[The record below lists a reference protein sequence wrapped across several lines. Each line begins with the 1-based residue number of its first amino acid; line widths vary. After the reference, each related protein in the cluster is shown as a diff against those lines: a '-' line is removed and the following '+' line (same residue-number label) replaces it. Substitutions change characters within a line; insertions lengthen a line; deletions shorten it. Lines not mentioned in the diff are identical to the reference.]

1 MEFFLL
7 GDVEARL
14 GGRRVEIGHGQQRCV
29 LVALL
34 VDANQPVPVD
44 RLLDRVWGDRPPHS
58 ARGTLY
64 SYLSRLRQILSV
76 VEDLGIRR
84 QPGGYVVTVDPMA
97 VDLHRF
103 HQLTVRAGSAGDDR
117 TATALLEQ
125 ALGLWR
131 GEAFATLD
139 TPWLNEVRA
148 ALNRRRL
155 AAELDRNDLA
165 LGRGEHARL
174 LGELAERAAAD
185 PLDERLA
192 GQFMLALYRCGRRA
206 EALDLFQRVRSSL
219 AAELGTDPGS
229 PLCRLHRQIM
239 IADPALAA
247 PRTTAAAARSVVPQQ
262 LPAPPR
268 TFTGRARQL
277 AELSA
282 VVDAQADQCGTMSIS
297 AIGGTGG
304 MGKTWLAVRWA
315 HDNLERFPDGQLCV
329 NLRGYDPSGEPVA
342 PAVALRGL
350 LDALAVDPAA
360 IPAGLDGQIA
370 LYRRL
375 VAGRRML
382 ILLDNARDTAQVTPL
397 LPASATCTVLVTSR
411 HRLGDLI
418 AAHGARPVTLDVL
431 TEAEAGE
438 LLDRHLD
445 GTRMAAE
452 PGPVAALI
460 QQCAGLPLALGVVAA
475 RATLQPD
482 LPLAALADEL
492 LEAADRLDALDAGEL
507 AVNVRA
513 VLSCSFH
520 ALPPAAAEVFAL
532 LGSAPAQDIS
542 LAAVAS
548 LAAESTTRTRV
559 LLRELANAHLVH
571 EHLPGRYRMHDLVRL
586 YAAEQARAVDTSA
599 ARHRLLDHYLH
610 TACAADRLLHP
621 YRAPVTP
628 AAARPG
634 VASVHLTDHGQA
646 LDWFATEHAALVAAV
661 RESRP
666 GALDTHVWQLAWAL
680 VNFFH
685 QRGHWRDWADSHVT
699 ALAAAERT
707 DDRAGQ
713 AHAHRGIAHA
723 FTYLDRS
730 VDAEPHARRA
740 LELSVALG
748 DQLGQADA
756 YRILSRV
763 HARQQRF
770 RPALG
775 YGQQA
780 FELYRATGH
789 QHGEATALN
798 AVGWFHAHLGDHQ
811 QALGYCQRS
820 LWLFR
825 TIDDPDGAAHV
836 LDSVGYIHRHLGH
849 FPTAVT
855 YYQRAVELFR
865 DLGNHYQEATAS
877 VGLGDTHH
885 AAGDSGPAH
894 VAWLHALETLDR
906 LSHPE
911 AGQVRARLVS
921 GRPGPVAVT
930 GQDDGSSSDLARPC
944 GRSLAG

>member
-1 MEFFLL
+1 VEFLLL

-14 GGRRVEIGHGQQRCV
+14 DGSRVEIGHGRQRCV
-29 LVALL
+29 LAALL
-34 VDANQPVPVD
+34 IDANQPVPVD
-44 RLLDRVWGDRPPHS
+44 RLLDRVWGDRPPDS

-64 SYLSRLRQILSV
+64 SYLSRLRRILSV
-76 VEDLGIRR
+76 VEDLVIRR

-103 HQLTVRAGSAGDDR
+103 HLLTGQARSAGDDR
-117 TATALLEQ
+117 AAALLEQ

-139 TPWLNEVRA
+139 TPWLNGVRS
-148 ALNRRRL
+148 ALNRQRR

-165 LGRGEHARL
+165 LRRGEHARL

-192 GQFMLALYRCGRRA
+192 GQFMLALYRCGRQA
-206 EALDLFQRVRSSL
+206 DALDLFQRVRVSL
-219 AAELGTDPGS
+219 AEELGAGPGQ
-229 PLCRLHRQIM
+229 PLCRLHRHIM
-239 IADPALAA
+239 TADPAVAA
-247 PRTTAAAARSVVPQQ
+247 PGVTVSVARSGVPHQ

-277 AELSA
+277 AELSGA
-282 VVDAQADQCGTMSIS
+282 VDTQADRGTMSIS
-297 AIGGTGG
+297 VIGGTGG

-329 NLRGYDPSGEPVA
+329 NLRGYDPSGEPVP

-360 IPAGLDGQIA
+360 IPAGLDGQVA

-382 ILLDNARDTAQVTPL
+382 VLLDNARDTAQVAPL
-397 LPASATCTVLVTSR
+397 LPASPTCTVLVTSR
-411 HRLGDLI
+411 HRLADLV
-418 AAHGARPVTLDVL
+418 AAHGARPLSLDVL
-431 TEAEAGE
+431 TDTEASE
-438 LLDRHLD
+438 LLGYHLGD
-445 GTRMAAE
+445 ARMATE

-460 QQCAGLPLALGVVAA
+460 RQCAGLPLALSVVAA
-475 RATLQPD
+475 RAALQPD

-492 LEAADRLDALDAGEL
+492 LEASALLDALNAGEL

-520 ALPPAAAEVFAL
+520 ALPTAAAQVFAL
-532 LGSAPAQDIS
+532 LGSAPGPDIS
-542 LAAVAS
+542 LAAGAS
-548 LAAESTTRTRV
+548 LAALSTTRTRV

-571 EHLPGRYRMHDLVRL
+571 EHLAGRYRMHDLVRL
-586 YAAEQARAVDTSA
+586 YAAEQARTVDTRA
-599 ARHRLLDHYLH
+599 ACHRLLDHYLH
-610 TACAADRLLHP
+610 AACAADRLLDPHRDP
-621 YRAPVTP
+621 IVP

-634 VASVHLTDHGQA
+634 VVPVHLTDHGQA
-646 LDWFATEHAALVAAV
+646 LDWFTTEHPALVAAV
-661 RESRP
+661 RESP
-666 GALDTHVWQLAWAL
+666 TGALDTHLWQLARAL
-680 VNFFH
+680 GTFFWR
-685 QRGHWRDWADSHVT
+685 RGHWHDWASSHLT

-707 DDRAGQ
+707 EDRAGL
-713 AHAHRGIAHA
+713 AHTHRGIAHA
-723 FTYLDRS
+723 YTYLDRNA
-730 VDAEPHARRA
+730 DAESHARCA
-740 LELSVALG
+740 LELFGALG
-748 DQLGQADA
+748 DRVGQANA
-756 YRILSRV
+756 YRILARV
-763 HARQQRF
+763 HARQQHY

-780 FELYRATGH
+780 LELYRATDH

-798 AVGWFHAHLGDHQ
+798 AVGWFHAHLGDLH
-811 QALGYCQRS
+811 QALAYCRRS
-820 LWLFR
+820 LRLFR
-825 TIDDPDGAAHV
+825 QLDDPDGTAYV

-855 YYQRAVELFR
+855 CYQRAVELFR
-865 DLGNHYQEATAS
+865 DLGNNYLEATVS

-885 AAGDSGPAH
+885 AAGDNGPAR
-894 VAWLHALETLDR
+894 VAWLHALEILDQ

-911 AGQVRARLVS
+911 AVQVRARLA
-921 GRPGPVAVT
+921 PVAVPV
-930 GQDDGSSSDLARPC
+930 QANDPPIPSSDPAR
-944 GRSLAG
+944 RRRRYLAG